1 MGPGN
6 FIILVGKAAV
16 FTNFLGIKSRLEAI
30 PLGMNVT
37 LDFSKTTLVDHNVM
51 ESIYQF
57 KDEYRA
63 SGGTIELVGLEDHVS
78 LSDYKTATRIKSV
91 VS

>member
-1 MGPGN
+1 
-6 FIILVGKAAV
+6 
-16 FTNFLGIKSRLEAI
+16 
-30 PLGMNVT
+30 
-37 LDFSKTTLVDHNVM
+37 M

-63 SGGTIELVGLEDHVS
+63 TGGTIELIGLEDHIS